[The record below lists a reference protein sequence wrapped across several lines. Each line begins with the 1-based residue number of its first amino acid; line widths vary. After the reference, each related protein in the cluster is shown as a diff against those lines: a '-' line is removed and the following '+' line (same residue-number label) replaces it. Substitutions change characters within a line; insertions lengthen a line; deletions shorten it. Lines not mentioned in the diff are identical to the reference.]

1 MNITALDTQ
10 TDYYAKSNTSM
21 FPLAEKLAYYVE
33 ADGILNALIIDQQED
48 SNEAELT
55 KTTVSG
61 QRDYAAPS
69 RIHHINWLK
78 VNYGNGFIPASY
90 RSEADLIS
98 DYGNDLETELSQWD
112 SSYPIYW
119 FTGNSVYIV
128 PAPSA
133 TQAGADRLKL
143 SAELLPNDL
152 DRTTYTTPT
161 LVPPNFHYLHA
172 AYAAKS
178 WLDTDD
184 PLWAKNEKRWNEGV
198 KIMLDTMFPR
208 SRQQEIIIGIP
219 SDTGEDY

>member
-1 MNITALDTQ
+1 MTVTDLDTQ
-10 TDYYAKSNTSM
+10 TDYYAKSDSTM

-33 ADGILNALIIDQQED
+33 ADGILNALIIQEQGD

-55 KTTVSG
+55 KTTAAG

-78 VNYGNGFIPASY
+78 VDYGNGFIPARY
-90 RSEADLIS
+90 RGETDLIS
-98 DYGNDLETELSQWD
+98 EYGNDLETELSQWD

-128 PAPSA
+128 PAPSS

-172 AYAAKS
+172 AYAAMS
-178 WLDTDD
+178 WLDEDD
-184 PLWAKNEKRWNEGV
+184 PLWAKNDKRWTEGV
-198 KIMLDTMFPR
+198 KIMMETMFPR
-208 SRQQEIIIGIP
+208 SRQEELIVGTP
-219 SDTGEDY
+219 FDTGEEY

>member
-1 MNITALDTQ
+1 MTVTQLDTQ
-10 TDYYAKSNTSM
+10 TDYYAKSNSTM

-33 ADGILNALIIDQQED
+33 ADGILNALIIDEQEN
-48 SNEAELT
+48 SNESELT
-55 KTTVSG
+55 KTTVAG

-78 VNYGNGFIPASY
+78 VDYGNGFIPATY

-98 DYGNDLETELSQWD
+98 DYGNGLETELSQWD
-112 SSYPIYW
+112 SSYPVYW

-133 TQAGADRLKL
+133 TQAGAARLKL

-152 DRTTYTTPT
+152 DRTTYTTPQ
-161 LVPPNFHYLHA
+161 LVPANFHYLHA

-178 WLDTDD
+178 WLDTED

-208 SRQQEIIIGIP
+208 SRQQESIVGIP
-219 SDTGEDY
+219 FDTGEDY